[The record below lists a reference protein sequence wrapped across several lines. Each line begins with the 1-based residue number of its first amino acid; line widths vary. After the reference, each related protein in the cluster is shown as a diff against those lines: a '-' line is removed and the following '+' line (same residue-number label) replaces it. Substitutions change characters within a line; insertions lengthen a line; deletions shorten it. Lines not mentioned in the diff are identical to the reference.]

1 MLTGVSHAGWKKIA
15 ARLGLKDVDTAR
27 RWAKKHHIP
36 VVIFG
41 RTAVL
46 DESMYVLW
54 LSEVLKLSGEKSRT
68 EAGGKGR

>member
-1 MLTGVSHAGWKKIA
+1 MGVSHAGWKKIA
-15 ARLGLKDVDTAR
+15 VRLGLKDVDAAR
-27 RWAKKHHIP
+27 RWVKKCHIP

-54 LSEVLKLSGEKSRT
+54 LSEVLKLSAEKNRA